1 MAIDLLKGMAKR
13 PPPLGPDSVKST
25 IILTNFLELESKIII
40 NWFVESLCI
49 YSYKEKSLLGIY
61 SYEIQNYE
69 RFLNIPM

>member
-1 MAIDLLKGMAKR
+1 MAIDLLKGI
-13 PPPLGPDSVKST
+13 PPLGPDSVKST